1 MWVTPTPSLV
11 SCVLLG
17 KDLTPQALVSPT
29 QEVIVRNKCKV
40 PIVYQ
45 GFPYSSVGKEFACN
59 TGDLGWEDSL
69 EEGKATHS
77 SSLAW
82 RIPMDRGA

>member
-17 KDLTPQALVSPT
+17 KDLTTQALVSPT

-40 PIVYQ
+40 HIVY
-45 GFPYSSVGKEFACN
+45 
-59 TGDLGWEDSL
+59 
-69 EEGKATHS
+69 
-77 SSLAW
+77 
-82 RIPMDRGA
+82 